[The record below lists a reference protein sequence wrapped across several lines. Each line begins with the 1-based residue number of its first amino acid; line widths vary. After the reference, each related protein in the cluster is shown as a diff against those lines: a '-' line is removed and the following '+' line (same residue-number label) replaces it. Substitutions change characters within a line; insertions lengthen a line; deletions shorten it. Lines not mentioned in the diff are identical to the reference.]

1 MLTWIELALVLIALA
16 LVFHSLKP
24 GTNWFIRDQRLA
36 KLAYGRGLMVVF
48 VGTGA
53 LIAHPPARL
62 PFPAS
67 YA

>member
-16 LVFHSLKP
+16 LAFLSLKLAA
-24 GTNWFIRDQRLA
+24 NWFIWDQQVA

-48 VGTGA
+48 VGTDA
-53 LIAHPPARL
+53 LIAHAPARL